1 MSKQD
6 FCSKLVQVVEK
17 YHCLYNYKLSNYS
30 RKDVVDKAWVEL
42 GKEVNEVFF

>member
-6 FCSKLVQVVEK
+6 FCIKLVQAVEK
-17 YHCLYNYKLSNYS
+17 YPCLHNYKLSDYS
-30 RKDVVDKAWVEL
+30 RKDIVDKAWVEI